1 MVEYRVLSSAMMSTT
16 AKLNFVW
23 NQLQKALLACKRETL
38 RPESDIVQ
46 EAINNSNVD
55 LAKSLISSYNLA

>member
-23 NQLQKALLACKRETL
+23 NQLQKALLACKRKTL